1 MTETVKTYAELQEIL
16 QAKANYG
23 FTHAGSAIVDMGWF
37 NQSFELFPYS
47 IIGAILIFTIEET
60 YKCYLGNA
68 VSLDD
73 VENAKFIAK
82 NGCKLPVEVAIA
94 LFPKKFE
101 ASEYDKQ
108 C

>member
-1 MTETVKTYAELQEIL
+1 MTKIIKTYAEIQEIL

-68 VSLDD
+68 VSLND
-73 VENAKFIAK
+73 VENARFIVK
-82 NGCKLPVEVAIA
+82 NGCKLPVAVAIA
-94 LFPKKFE
+94 LFPGRFE
-101 ASEYDKQ
+101 VEEYEKN
-108 C
+108 